1 MTGTSTIDLDAE
13 TEILEGTR
21 SWASDLRRRIWRARL
36 QFELIGLDPEEQDL
50 LVDEVKRFK
59 RVCRALRWGRA

>member
-1 MTGTSTIDLDAE
+1 MTGTSTFDLDAE
-13 TEILEGTR
+13 TEMLEGIR
-21 SWASDLRRRIWRARL
+21 SWASDLRSRIWRTRL

-59 RVCRALRWGRA
+59 RVVRAMRWGRA